1 MEVKPLFTLDSIT
14 ALTSFMDTY
23 ESIYL
28 YGAGYYLDVFLQEMR
43 NLDKVYFQK
52 IKSIFVSKAFG
63 NNKKIPNI
71 PILTY
76 HPDLLKPD
84 AGVLLTLGRRYT
96 DKIYHLLQGTGAG
109 IAEID
114 FNMFQKEAYCDVEKS
129 IKLFIDAFPKKL
141 SGLNTPLPQKEILA
155 WTCWWQGEEQAPA
168 MVRACLASQRR
179 NLPEGVRQIIITEDN
194 CKEYLSLPEH
204 ITEKVKDGRISLTTL
219 SDIIRAALLYKYG
232 GFWMDSTLYVCK
244 KLGEEILDHPIYTRN
259 LPETQYCADA
269 MWSGWFLYAKPGNK
283 LFAFLMESFFYYFSV
298 HDRIRYYF
306 MVDYIIAIACNTFPE
321 VEKQLKAVPY
331 NNEGA
336 QELVKH
342 LWEPYDEGQIKE
354 YIKNTSVQKLTYKF
368 EDREGWETD
377 GTICGY
383 LMHTRRE

>member
-1 MEVKPLFTLDSIT
+1 MEIKPLLTLDSIT
-14 ALTSFMDTY
+14 VLTSFMDTY

-96 DKIYHLLQGTGAG
+96 EKIYHLLQETGAG

-129 IKLFIDAFPKKL
+129 IKPFIDAFPKKL
-141 SGLNTPLPQKEILA
+141 SGLNMPLPQKEILA

-244 KLGEEILDHPIYTRN
+244 KLGAEILDHPIYTRN

-383 LMHTRRE
+383 LMHRRE

>member
-1 MEVKPLFTLDSIT
+1 MEIKPLLTLDSIT

-129 IKLFIDAFPKKL
+129 IKPFIDAFPKKL
-141 SGLNTPLPQKEILA
+141 SGLNMPLPQKEILA

-194 CKEYLSLPEH
+194 CKEYISLPEH

-244 KLGEEILDHPIYTRN
+244 KLGAEILDHPIYTRN

-342 LWEPYDEGQIKE
+342 LWEPYDEGQMEE
-354 YIKNTSVQKLTYKF
+354 YIKNTSVQKLTYKL

-383 LMHTRRE
+383 LMHRRE

>member
-1 MEVKPLFTLDSIT
+1 MEVKSLFTLDSIT

-96 DKIYHLLQGTGAG
+96 EKIYHLLQETGAG

-129 IKLFIDAFPKKL
+129 IKPFIDTFPKKL

-244 KLGEEILDHPIYTRN
+244 KLGAEILDHPIYTRN
-259 LPETQYCADA
+259 LPETQYCTDA

-342 LWEPYDEGQIKE
+342 LWEPYDEGQMEE

-368 EDREGWETD
+368 EDKEGWETD

-383 LMHTRRE
+383 LMHRRE

>member
-1 MEVKPLFTLDSIT
+1 MEVKSLFTLDSIT

-96 DKIYHLLQGTGAG
+96 EKIYHLLQETGAG

-129 IKLFIDAFPKKL
+129 IKPFIDTFPKKL

-168 MVRACLASQRR
+168 MVHVCLASQRR

-244 KLGEEILDHPIYTRN
+244 KLGAEILDHPIYTRN

-342 LWEPYDEGQIKE
+342 LWEPYDEGQMEE

-368 EDREGWETD
+368 EDKEGWETD

-383 LMHTRRE
+383 LMHRRE

>member
-1 MEVKPLFTLDSIT
+1 MEIKPLLTLDSIT

-76 HPDLLKPD
+76 HPDLLKSD
-84 AGVLLTLGRRYT
+84 DGVLLTLGRRYT
-96 DKIYHLLQGTGAG
+96 DEIHHLLQGTGAC

-129 IKLFIDAFPKKL
+129 IKPFIDTFPKKL

-168 MVRACLASQRR
+168 MGKA
-179 NLPEGVRQIIITEDN
+179 
-194 CKEYLSLPEH
+194 
-204 ITEKVKDGRISLTTL
+204 
-219 SDIIRAALLYKYG
+219 
-232 GFWMDSTLYVCK
+232 
-244 KLGEEILDHPIYTRN
+244 EI
-259 LPETQYCADA
+259 
-269 MWSGWFLYAKPGNK
+269 
-283 LFAFLMESFFYYFSV
+283 
-298 HDRIRYYF
+298 
-306 MVDYIIAIACNTFPE
+306 
-321 VEKQLKAVPY
+321 
-331 NNEGA
+331 
-336 QELVKH
+336 
-342 LWEPYDEGQIKE
+342 
-354 YIKNTSVQKLTYKF
+354 
-368 EDREGWETD
+368 TD
-377 GTICGY
+377 GKN
-383 LMHTRRE
+383 